1 MKLFILEYYN
11 LFQFEFLGK
20 VEEGGTYLEGKF
32 VWDEECKRKI
42 SKINELEEYEE
53 EQCRIWY
60 LDQEGY
66 RLEDKY
72 LFENS
77 PWSLIQDGI
86 REKVVKRFQSGDGS
100 AIFALAPWFGISN
113 EYNTKR

>member
-20 VEEGGTYLEGKF
+20 VDEGETCLDGKF

-42 SKINELEEYEE
+42 NKIHELEEYED
-53 EQCRIWY
+53 EQGRIWY

-66 RLEDKY
+66 RLEDKD

-77 PWSLIQDGI
+77 PWSIIQDGI
-86 REKVVKRFQSGDGS
+86 RKKIVSRFQSGDGS
-100 AIFALAPWFGISN
+100 AIFTLAPWDRIGDVF
-113 EYNTKR
+113 NTKR